1 VRLGKLSNM
10 TEYETNPQQPG
21 RPEPGA
27 PDETAEL
34 RQQAAG
40 GAAGS
45 GAERS
50 QPQATQPAQAEHA
63 EHAEQTGHGGQTGQA
78 EHGGQTRQA
87 EQAGQAEPATP
98 PAAGPYAPPAATP
111 YAPPA
116 ATPYTPAGGPYTP
129 AGGPYAPG
137 GGPYAPAAGPWGP
150 PAAAAPQSAPPNPWQ
165 QPTSGAPGSG
175 VPQYEPQPAA
185 AANQP
190 PPIWAAQPGPGE
202 APTTLLPPPATYRQ
216 PSRAGR
222 RLAAS
227 AAVLALAVGSG
238 VLGGWVALQ
247 ADDDPTPTTN
257 VGNATNASN
266 RNSAPAPVINRDD
279 LANVAA
285 AVQPSVVSI
294 KTSDAQG
301 SGVVYDA
308 QGDIVTNN
316 HVVADANGSV
326 TVTFN
331 DGKNV
336 RAEVVNTDARSD
348 LAVVKVSNVSGL
360 TPAKIGDSGAMRV
373 GDAVL
378 ALGSPL
384 GLDGT
389 VTAGIISALDRTI
402 QEGQDQQPQ
411 NPFQQQQQQQ
421 GGVQSISGLLQT
433 DAPIN
438 PGNSGGAL
446 ANTNGE
452 VIGINTAIYGDSGGN
467 IGLGFAIPSNKVKAV
482 ADQLIKGEK
491 VKHPF
496 LGVSVADAT
505 DGGAL
510 VRSVTANGPAAK
522 AGIQEGD
529 VITKL
534 GDKAVGGSDDLV
546 SVVQSGNVGDRLE
559 VNYTRNG
566 EQKTAT
572 VTLADA
578 S

>member
-1 VRLGKLSNM
+1 M

-21 RPEPGA
+21 RPESGA
-27 PDETAEL
+27 PDETARL
-34 RQQAAG
+34 PQQVG
-40 GAAGS
+40 GEPAGS
-45 GAERS
+45 GGAERS
-50 QPQATQPAQAEHA
+50 ESQDTQPVPA
-63 EHAEQTGHGGQTGQA
+63 GQA
-78 EHGGQTRQA
+78 GQSG
-87 EQAGQAEPATP
+87 QAGQAEPTGQLPPPAGPPAAGPYTP
-98 PAAGPYAPPAATP
+98 PAAGPYAPPTAGP

-116 ATPYTPAGGPYTP
+116 A
-129 AGGPYAPG
+129 GPYAP
-137 GGPYAPAAGPWGP
+137 PYAPAGGQYASTGSPWGP
-150 PAAAAPQSAPPNPWQ
+150 SSAPPFGASPPPQPPQSPPPNPWQ
-165 QPTSGAPGSG
+165 QPTSGVPGSG
-175 VPQYEPQPAA
+175 VPQYEPQPTA

-202 APTTLLPPPATYRQ
+202 APTTVLAPGTYRQ

-222 RLAAS
+222 RLAAG

-247 ADDDPTPTTN
+247 ADDDPPATTN
-257 VGNATNASN
+257 VGNATSASN

-316 HVVADANGSV
+316 HVVAGANGSV

-336 RAEVVNTDARSD
+336 KAEVVNTDPRTD
-348 LAVVKVSNVSGL
+348 LAVVRVSNVSGL

-373 GDAVL
+373 GDTVI

-384 GLDGT
+384 GLEGT

-402 QEGQDQQPQ
+402 QEGQDEQPRS
-411 NPFQQQQQQQ
+411 PLQQQQQQS
-421 GGVQSISGLLQT
+421 GVQSISGLLQT

-446 ANTNGE
+446 ANTKGE

-510 VRSVTANGPAAK
+510 VRSVTPNGPAAK

-534 GDKAVGGSDDLV
+534 GDKAINGQDDLV
-546 SVVQSGNVGDRLE
+546 NAVQAGNVGDRLD
-559 VNYTRNG
+559 VTYTRNG
-566 EQKTAT
+566 DQKTAT